1 MATWP
6 SYAQVVAGDYG
17 VRDAPAVRRT
27 RFDDGA
33 VRQARGYTET
43 FTRRRVVALLES
55 DARRIEFRDWAADHA
70 HAWFTWHD
78 PEDGVARRVRVVDG
92 AAGIDYRAVV
102 APDRARRWEI
112 RLELEGLWSDTVSA

>member
-6 SYAQVVAGDYG
+6 SYAQVVARDYA

-27 RFDDGA
+27 RFEDGA
-33 VRQARGYTET
+33 VRQERTYTES

-55 DARRIEFRDWAADHA
+55 DARRVAFRDWAATNA

-78 PEDGVARRVRVVDG
+78 PEDGVGRRVRVVDG
-92 AAGIDYRAVV
+92 AAGIDYRAVID
-102 APDRARRWEI
+102 PQRARRWQI
-112 RLELEGLWSDTVSA
+112 RLELEGLWSDTVNA